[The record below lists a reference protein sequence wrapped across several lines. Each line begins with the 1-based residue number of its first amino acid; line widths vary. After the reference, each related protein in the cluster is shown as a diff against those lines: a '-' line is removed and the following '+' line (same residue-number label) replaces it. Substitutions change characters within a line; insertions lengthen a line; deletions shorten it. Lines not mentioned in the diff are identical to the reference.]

1 MIKNIRL
8 AEINVGEEYQ
18 KRFPTRHDDRLLD
31 FIFCYKLFPHK
42 LYVPLEACL
51 AKGYLSMLLNDL
63 SRIAILKNKRILS
76 PERIIQESFGDDMSI
91 KNQDEILEEKGEL
104 VLVERKPFYERQ
116 IEKILLRLYP
126 RKKIRHL
133 CLDTLRLQG
142 RTWKFLLQVGFFN
155 TNRYE
160 LGDTLGDMSSLILQ
174 EEKAL
179 IFPVFKDIFSEILF
193 KNQGYCFS
201 YSFN

>member
-18 KRFPTRHDDRLLD
+18 KRFPTRHDDQLLD

-42 LYVPLEACL
+42 LYVPLEASL
-51 AKGYLSMLLNDL
+51 AKGYLSMLLSDL
-63 SRIAILKNKRILS
+63 SRIAIFKNERTLS
-76 PERIIQESFGDDMSI
+76 PERIIQESFGDDMTI
-91 KNQDEILEEKGEL
+91 KNQDEILEEKGEV
-104 VLVERKPFYERQ
+104 VLVECKPFYERQ
-116 IEKILLRLYP
+116 IEEILLRLYP
-126 RKKIRHL
+126 GKKIRHL
-133 CLDTLRLQG
+133 YLDTLRLRG
-142 RTWKFLLQVGFFN
+142 RTWKFLLQVGFLN

-160 LGDTLGDMSSLILQ
+160 LGDSLGDMSSLILQ

-201 YSFN
+201 YCLN

>member
-1 MIKNIRL
+1 MIRNMRL

-18 KRFPTRHDDRLLD
+18 KRFPTRHDDQLLD
-31 FIFCYKLFPHK
+31 FIFYCKLFPHK

-51 AKGYLSMLLNDL
+51 AKGYLSMLLSDL
-63 SRIAILKNKRILS
+63 SRIAILKNERTLS
-76 PERIIQESFGDDMSI
+76 PERIIQESFGDDTTI
-91 KNQDEILEEKGEL
+91 KNQDQILEEKGEV
-104 VLVERKPFYERQ
+104 VLVERKPFYERR
-116 IEKILLRLYP
+116 IEEILLRLYP
-126 RKKIRHL
+126 GKKIRHL
-133 CLDTLRLQG
+133 CLDTLRLRG
-142 RTWKFLLQVGFFN
+142 RTWKFLLQVGFRN

-201 YSFN
+201 YCLN

>member
-42 LYVPLEACL
+42 LYVPLEASL
-51 AKGYLSMLLNDL
+51 ARGYLCMLLNDL
-63 SRIAILKNKRILS
+63 SRIAVLKNERTLS

-116 IEKILLRLYP
+116 IEEILLRLYP
-126 RKKIRHL
+126 EKKIRHL
-133 CLDTLRLQG
+133 CLDTLRLRG
-142 RTWKFLLQVGFFN
+142 RTWKFLLQVGFRN

-201 YSFN
+201 YCLN

>member
-1 MIKNIRL
+1 MTRNIRL

-42 LYVPLEACL
+42 LYVPPEASL
-51 AKGYLSMLLNDL
+51 VEGYLSMLLSDL
-63 SRIAILKNKRILS
+63 SRISILKNKRTLS
-76 PERIIQESFGDDMSI
+76 SKRIIQESFGDDMTI
-91 KNQDEILEEKGEL
+91 KNQDEILEEKGEV
-104 VLVERKPFYERQ
+104 VLVEYRPFYERQ

-133 CLDTLRLQG
+133 CLDTLRLRG
-142 RTWKFLLQVGFFN
+142 RTWKMLLQVGFLN

-160 LGDTLGDMSSLILQ
+160 LRDTLADMSSLILQ

-201 YSFN
+201 YCPN

>member
-1 MIKNIRL
+1 MIRNMRL

-18 KRFPTRHDDRLLD
+18 KRFPTRHDDQLLD
-31 FIFCYKLFPHK
+31 FIFCYKLFPQK
-42 LYVPLEACL
+42 LYVPFEASPV
-51 AKGYLSMLLNDL
+51 KGYLSMLLSDL
-63 SRIAILKNKRILS
+63 SRIRMLKNKRTFS
-76 PERIIQESFGDDMSI
+76 PERIIQESFGDDMTI
-91 KNQDEILEEKGEL
+91 KNQDQILEEKGEV

-116 IEKILLRLYP
+116 IEEILLRLYP

-142 RTWKFLLQVGFFN
+142 RTWKFLLQVGFLN
-155 TNRYE
+155 TNRYD
-160 LGDTLGDMSSLILQ
+160 LRDTLGDMSTLILQ

-193 KNQGYCFS
+193 KNQGYCLG
-201 YSFN
+201 YCLN

>member
-42 LYVPLEACL
+42 LYVPFEASL
-51 AKGYLSMLLNDL
+51 AKGYLSMLLSDL
-63 SRIAILKNKRILS
+63 SRIAILKNKRTLS
-76 PERIIQESFGDDMSI
+76 PERIIQESFGDDMTI
-91 KNQDEILEEKGEL
+91 KNQDEILQEKGEV
-104 VLVERKPFYERQ
+104 VLVERRPFYERQ
-116 IEKILLRLYP
+116 IEEILLKLYP
-126 RKKIRHL
+126 GKKIRHL
-133 CLDTLRLQG
+133 YLDTLRLRG
-142 RTWKFLLQVGFFN
+142 KTWKILLQVGFLD
-155 TNRYE
+155 TNQYE
-160 LGDTLGDMSSLILQ
+160 LGDTLGDMSNLILQ

-193 KNQGYCFS
+193 KNQGYCLS